1 MKARVPQMRSGYVA
15 EHGCS
20 GGIVVALT
28 LVALTLDFRLAL

>member
-1 MKARVPQMRSGYVA
+1 MRSGYVP

-28 LVALTLDFRLAL
+28 LDFRLAL